1 MTGRNTL
8 GILGKKLGMSQVF
21 LDDGTCVPVT
31 IVQAG
36 PCPVMQVKMV
46 NAAEHPEGHRKAVIN
61 KGKKSGKHDR
71 ARAADGYYAVQ
82 VGFDERAPRLCSKAE
97 LGHAKKSGLDGGLRF
112 IREFRLDKAPTQV
125 PGDSL
130 TVSVFEGISHVD
142 VTGTT
147 KGRGWTG
154 VIKRWNFAT
163 QDHTHGNSK
172 VTRRAGGIGRQYNTS
187 HGVPKGKKMGGQ
199 YGVEQVTIQKLE
211 VVKTDAERNLLYIR
225 GAVPGH
231 TNGYLVITPTVK
243 NEREMSEKPG
253 MAVSNAAAK
262 AMIAKGR

>member
-1 MTGRNTL
+1 
-8 GILGKKLGMSQVF
+8 
-21 LDDGTCVPVT
+21 
-31 IVQAG
+31 
-36 PCPVMQVKMV
+36 
-46 NAAEHPEGHRKAVIN
+46 
-61 KGKKSGKHDR
+61 
-71 ARAADGYYAVQ
+71 
-82 VGFDERAPRLCSKAE
+82 
-97 LGHAKKSGLDGGLRF
+97 
-112 IREFRLDKAPTQV
+112 V

-130 TVSVFEGISHVD
+130 TVAVFEGVERVD

-147 KGRGWTG
+147 KGRGWAG

-199 YGVEQVTIQKLE
+199 YGVEQVTIQNLE
-211 VVKTDAERNLLYIR
+211 VIKTDAERNLLYIR

-231 TNGYLVITPTVK
+231 ANGYLVITPTVK

-253 MAVSNAAAK
+253 MSVSNAAAK
-262 AMIAKGR
+262 AMIAKGN